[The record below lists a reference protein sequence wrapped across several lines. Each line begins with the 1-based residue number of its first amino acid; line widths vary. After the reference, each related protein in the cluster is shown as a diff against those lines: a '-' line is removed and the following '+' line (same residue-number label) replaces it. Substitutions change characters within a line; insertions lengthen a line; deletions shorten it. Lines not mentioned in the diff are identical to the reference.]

1 MVFYVPISICI
12 YPRELSPCPHVPKM
26 RVYIGDVSVPVSVD
40 TYPRELTRVPMRVY
54 RGVVSVL
61 VSVGIYPREL
71 SPCPHV
77 PRNESV

>member
-1 MVFYVPISICI
+1 MS
-12 YPRELSPCPHVPKM
+12 LSPYVYILGSCPRVPTSPEM
-26 RVYIGDVSVPVSVD
+26 RVYMGDVSVS
-40 TYPRELTRVPMRVY
+40 
-54 RGVVSVL
+54 